1 MILAMKGRGERMG
14 NPWTVAPETVV
25 INLTWN
31 DPAGVAREF
40 WVKIKKYLNVGEERM
55 VQTAGWKGVSG
66 MGGGE
71 GAGETEIR
79 IDWKATSFARATA
92 YLVDWNLEDDKH
104 NRMPLT
110 TASLMALHAEV
121 FELIENAIS
130 EHIKAAS
137 EEKKARASASVP
149 STTSV

>member
-1 MILAMKGRGERMG
+1 MG

-31 DPAGVAREF
+31 DPAGIAREF

-66 MGGGE
+66 MGAQAEGGPS
-71 GAGETEIR
+71 ETEIR

-130 EHIKAAS
+130 EHIQAMSA
-137 EEKKARASASVP
+137 EKKARATASEP
-149 STTSV
+149 STTSA